1 MRPPHN
7 LFHDLALMTVVLA
20 FVFLVQ
26 NATAQTPVPGATPP
40 AQPEGKLATG
50 KQGATVNV
58 MIDPTFSPT
67 QQQAIKDQF
76 EKWKNAGGANVTFKY
91 VSPSQAGGGATT
103 GGPPIVSVNRQIP
116 DKKGATAQGETEGFS
131 WNGWRGDTFI
141 DINPG
146 VTDPTAFIHVIS
158 HEIGHTFGLGEC
170 PTCPAGSSAMTE
182 PPSGSLNAAGG

>member
-26 NATAQTPVPGATPP
+26 NATAQTPVPCATPP
-40 AQPEGKLATG
+40 AQPEGKLATW

-76 EKWKNAGGANVTFKY
+76 EKWKNAGGANVTFKF
-91 VSPSQAGGGATT
+91 VD
-103 GGPPIVSVNRQIP
+103 PIRRVVGQQRVGHQSFRLSVKCR
-116 DKKGATAQGETEGFS
+116 KKGLQRRATQ
-131 WNGWRGDTFI
+131 
-141 DINPG
+141 
-146 VTDPTAFIHVIS
+146 TDLRSMVV
-158 HEIGHTFGLGEC
+158 
-170 PTCPAGSSAMTE
+170 
-182 PPSGSLNAAGG
+182 AAILP